1 MVRAMHGF
9 LAEFKMGKLTWHIL
23 TVSPNDAMLVDRTG
37 RLRLATTDPMT
48 KCIYLSERLGG
59 EMLRHVLIHELA
71 HCVIVSYG
79 YLEDIHKLTKKR
91 YWVES
96 EEWICNI
103 IANHSKEV
111 LGIANDILGG

>member
-1 MVRAMHGF
+1 MRGF
-9 LAEFKMGKLTWHIL
+9 SAEFKMGKLTWRIL
-23 TVSPNDAMLVDRTG
+23 TVTPNDAMLVDRTG
-37 RLRLATTDPMT
+37 QLRLATTDPMT
-48 KCIYLSERLGG
+48 KYVYLSDRLGG
-59 EMLRHVLIHELA
+59 EMLWHVLIHELA

-79 YLEDIHKLTKKR
+79 YLDAIHKLTKKR

-96 EEWICNI
+96 EEWVCNL